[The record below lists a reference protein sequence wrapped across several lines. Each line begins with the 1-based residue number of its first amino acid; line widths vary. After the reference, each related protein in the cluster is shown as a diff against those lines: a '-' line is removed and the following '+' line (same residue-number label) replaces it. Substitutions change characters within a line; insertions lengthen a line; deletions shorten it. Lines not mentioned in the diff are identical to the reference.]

1 MSVSGRRKQTT
12 ELAVTQMQEFAV
24 ITTFHIHFGLIF
36 QAVVHQHFQSVG
48 AAGRRDRSRLAIPE
62 QCRGS
67 LFRRKTEPPVQQPV
81 DLTEL
86 QAAIGRNDCHQKPVL
101 VLQDD

>member
-1 MSVSGRRKQTT
+1 MPVPGRRKQTT
-12 ELAVTQMQEFAV
+12 KLAVTQMQEFAV
-24 ITTFHIHFGLIF
+24 VAALHIHFGLTH

-48 AAGRRDRSRLAIPE
+48 AAGRRNRSGFAIPE
-62 QCRGS
+62 QGHGS
-67 LFRRKTEPPVQQPV
+67 SFRRKTKPPVQQPV